1 MDPITI
7 TVRNNGSLFITGDQ
21 MAQVRL
27 VDHEGNEISTEG
39 RKALSLCRC
48 GASTKKP
55 FCDGTHSKIGFQ
67 GAIAAQQAFDAGRDL
82 VRKIYDRAR
91 IFRTEECHAADDGSA
106 GPHVAAAYGTR
117 EDQNVSVALLHSHG
131 SIILILLEKAID
143 SSSRTITMS
152 EGASS

>member
-7 TVRNNGSLFITGDQ
+7 TVRNNGSLFISGDQ

-67 GAIAAQQAFDAGRDL
+67 GAVAAQQAFDA
-82 VRKIYDRAR
+82 AQQ
-91 IFRTEECHAADDGSA
+91 TTPQATQPAA
-106 GPHVAAAYGTR
+106 GPTGAAPASGGTGTA
-117 EDQNVSVALLHSHG
+117 QG
-131 SIILILLEKAID
+131 
-143 SSSRTITMS
+143 
-152 EGASS
+152 

>member
-7 TVRNNGSLFITGDQ
+7 TVRNNGSLFISGDQ

-67 GAIAAQQAFDAGRDL
+67 GAVAAQQAFDAGL
-82 VRKIYDRAR
+82 Q
-91 IFRTEECHAADDGSA
+91 AAQQPAQQPAQQATGPTA
-106 GPHVAAAYGTR
+106 GAPSPATPPAGGGTGPA
-117 EDQNVSVALLHSHG
+117 QG
-131 SIILILLEKAID
+131 
-143 SSSRTITMS
+143 
-152 EGASS
+152 

>member
-7 TVRNNGSLFITGDQ
+7 TVRNNGSLFISGDQ

-67 GAIAAQQAFDAGRDL
+67 GAVAAQQAFDAGQQ
-82 VRKIYDRAR
+82 
-91 IFRTEECHAADDGSA
+91 AAQQPAQQAAQPASGPASGPTA
-106 GPHVAAAYGTR
+106 GAPPATPPATPPAGGGTGPA
-117 EDQNVSVALLHSHG
+117 QG
-131 SIILILLEKAID
+131 
-143 SSSRTITMS
+143 
-152 EGASS
+152 